1 MAAIIL
7 AGLLAGGAV
16 LTTDKMGAAAPD
28 EHGHAEAG
36 GHSEDEHSHEGDE
49 KHAED
54 EHAHEDHADDEHA
67 KEEHPEEEHA
77 KEGHDHDEHPKAA
90 KSEDLHAAEG
100 QRKDRHESE
109 ERPNDRHEPGQ
120 RPQDRHAHEGAQG
133 DVRAKEATKKDSHN
147 QGSGGAMASAP
158 AEAKGHSEK
167 VTLSAEQL
175 KAAGIEVLT
184 AASAEIHTAIEFPG
198 EIRFNEDRTA
208 HVVPR
213 VAGVVEE
220 VPVTLGE
227 QVKKGQLLA
236 VIASTALSEY
246 RSELLAA
253 QQRLKLATATHNRE
267 RKLWQD
273 KISAQ
278 QDYEAARSAMQEA
291 QIAVQN
297 VQQKLSALGATNTSI
312 GSMNR
317 FEIRAPFD
325 GTIVE
330 KHLSLGEAVKEDANI
345 FTVSD
350 LSSVWAEFAV
360 SAKDIA
366 HVRAGERAVV
376 SSTAFDGKAEGK
388 VSYVGSLIGEQTR
401 TAKARIT
408 LTNPDNAWRP
418 GLFVTVAVAVDEAQA
433 PTAVSIQAVQTLND
447 KPVIFLEAPGGFVA
461 RQVTLGRSDGQ
472 KIEVKQGLKPGER
485 YAASNSFILKS
496 ELGKASAEHKH

>member
-1 MAAIIL
+1 MAVLIL

-16 LTTDKMGAAAPD
+16 LTTDKTSATARDA
-28 EHGHAEAG
+28 HGHAEADV
-36 GHSEDEHSHEGDE
+36 HSEDEHAHEDQE
-49 KHAED
+49 EHAED
-54 EHAHEDHADDEHA
+54 EHAHDADDKHAKGEHSEVEDA
-67 KEEHPEEEHA
+67 KEE
-77 KEGHDHDEHPKAA
+77 HDHDEHLKAGQPKD
-90 KSEDLHAAEG
+90 SHAAEG
-100 QRKDRHESE
+100 QRKDRHESAE
-109 ERPNDRHEPGQ
+109 GPNDRHEPGQ
-120 RPQDRHAHEGAQG
+120 RPQDRHAREGAQG
-133 DVRAKEATKKDSHN
+133 NVRAKEATKKDSHN
-147 QGSGGAMASAP
+147 HASGAAQAGAH

-167 VTLSAEQL
+167 VTLSVEQL
-175 KAAGIEVLT
+175 KSAGIEVLT
-184 AASAEIHTAIEFPG
+184 AAAAEIHTAIEFPG

-278 QDYEAARSAMQEA
+278 QDYQAARSAMQEA

-297 VQQKLSALGATNTSI
+297 VQQKLSALGATNTST

-317 FEIRAPFD
+317 FEIRAPFE

-366 HVRAGERAVV
+366 QVRTEERAMV
-376 SSTAFDGKAEGK
+376 SSTAFDGKAEGR

-418 GLFVTVAVAVDEAQA
+418 GLFVTVAVAVEEGQA
-433 PTAVSIQAVQTLND
+433 PTTVSIQAVQTLND
-447 KPVIFLEAPGGFVA
+447 KPVVFLEAPGGFVA
-461 RQVTLGRSDGQ
+461 RHVTLGRSDGQ
-472 KIEVKQGLKPGER
+472 KVEVKQGLKPSER